1 MPATQKSRQ
10 HSPFYV
16 LAGFRL
22 ISVFHSRFTIDDSRG
37 DTGGQMINQE
47 RIKNLLLEL
56 VQIDSHSR
64 KEREVAE
71 HIKKYCEEMGAQVE
85 IDDAGEKVGG
95 NSGNVIARFGGTI
108 PGAQPIMM
116 SAHMDTVVPGEGVKP
131 IVEGDI
137 IRTDGTTVLGG
148 DDKSGCVVIIE
159 VIRCLQ
165 EQKIPHTAIEAIF
178 SICEEVGLLGAKNVD
193 VSKLKAK
200 YGIVFDSDDPGF
212 LFTKG
217 PSSNHMEFKI
227 YGLESHAGVAPEEG
241 ISAIKIAAEGI
252 AAMKLGRI
260 DQETTA
266 NIGLIHGGMATN
278 IIPNLVVL
286 HGEARS
292 HSEEKREGHTQN
304 MEKCLEDAAA
314 KYEVTV
320 AGKATKARVES
331 HIERDYSSMDVPD
344 SSHVVQLVIQAARR
358 MGLDVKTMASG
369 GGCDANVF
377 NRKGIECANL
387 GTGMRPIHTVKEWLD
402 VKDMYAAAEMTREMM
417 KLNGEMATSL

>member
-1 MPATQKSRQ
+1 
-10 HSPFYV
+10 
-16 LAGFRL
+16 
-22 ISVFHSRFTIDDSRG
+22 
-37 DTGGQMINQE
+37 MINQE

-56 VQIDSHSR
+56 VQIDSVSR
-64 KEREVAE
+64 EERDVAE
-71 HIKKYCEEMGAQVE
+71 RIKQLCEEMGAEVF
-85 IDDAGEKVGG
+85 IDDAGEKVDG
-95 NSGNVIARFGGTI
+95 NTGNVIARFPGTI
-108 PGAQPIMM
+108 ASAEPIMM

-131 IVEGDI
+131 VIEGDI

-148 DDKSGCVVIIE
+148 DDKSGCAVVIE
-159 VIRCLQ
+159 TIRCLQ
-165 EQKIPHTAIEAIF
+165 EQNIPHTPIEAIF

-193 VSKLKAK
+193 VSKIKAK

-227 YGLESHAGVAPEEG
+227 HGLESHAGVAPEEG
-241 ISAIKIAAEGI
+241 ISAIKIAAEGL
-252 AAMKLGRI
+252 ANMKLGRI

-266 NIGLIHGGMATN
+266 NIGLIQGGMATN
-278 IIPNLVVL
+278 ITPNLVVL
-286 HGEARS
+286 NGEARS
-292 HSEEKREGHTQN
+292 HSEEKLNAQTEHMQ
-304 MEKCLEDAAA
+304 KCLEDAAA

-320 AGKATKARVES
+320 AGKTTKASVES

-344 SSHVVQLVIQAARR
+344 SSHVVQMVIQAAKR

-387 GTGMRPIHTVKEWLD
+387 GTGMRAIHTVKEWLD
-402 VKDMYAAAEMTREMM
+402 VKDMYAAAEMTHEIM
-417 KLNGEMATSL
+417 KLNGEMATKNQTA